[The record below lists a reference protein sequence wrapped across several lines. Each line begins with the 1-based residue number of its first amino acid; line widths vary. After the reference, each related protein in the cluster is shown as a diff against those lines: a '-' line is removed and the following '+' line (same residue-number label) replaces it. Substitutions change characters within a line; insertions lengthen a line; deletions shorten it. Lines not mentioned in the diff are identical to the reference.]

1 MAPGA
6 RAGWGAPAAS
16 VAGPLLPL
24 AVVSSSTLA
33 EHKSLPALVAQ
44 P

>member
-16 VAGPLLPL
+16 VTGPLLPL
-24 AVVSSSTLA
+24 AVVSSTLA
-33 EHKSLPALVAQ
+33 EHNPLPALVAQ